1 MKRPSRFPGGSGA
14 TPSARTCSGLA
25 GIPFHRRPRSIDLSQ
40 SLATTAPS
48 ISLLLPV
55 RNAQPWLERVVRQAL
70 EVLPE
75 LSSRFEIRMLDE
87 GSTDDTADV
96 AAGLSAT
103 YPQLLYMPPLARG
116 RQPEVRRDLARHATC
131 EIVVLRPS
139 DSRTSLGEL
148 DQLWRLLATHDL
160 VIARVADSAGVMAR
174 WTRRLGESLG
184 TSTQICQAASDVCLF
199 RRGLL
204 EQLGIE
210 RLTCAAL
217 VAAATEHNL
226 SCNEVELPST
236 SELHLP
242 TTMPS
247 RTGNHLR
254 RHIHKAKAQEVVS
267 RPNYLRR
274 IARLALGE

>member
-1 MKRPSRFPGGSGA
+1 LSR
-14 TPSARTCSGLA
+14 
-25 GIPFHRRPRSIDLSQ
+25 
-40 SLATTAPS
+40 SLTTAPS

-75 LSSRFEIRMLDE
+75 LTSRFEIRMLDE

-116 RQPEVRRDLARHATC
+116 RQPEARRDLARHATC

-139 DSRTSLGEL
+139 DSRASLSEL
-148 DQLWRLLATHDL
+148 DQLWRSLATHDL
-160 VIARVADSAGVMAR
+160 VIARVAHATGVMAR
-174 WTRRLGESLG
+174 WTRRLGESLR
-184 TSTQICQAASDVCLF
+184 TSTQPSQVAPDVCLF

-204 EQLGIE
+204 EQWEIE
-210 RLTCAAL
+210 RLTCEEL
-217 VAAATEHNL
+217 VAAAVEHNL
-226 SCNEVELPST
+226 RCSEVELPPS
-236 SELHLP
+236 SGLHLP
-242 TTMPS
+242 TTMTS

-254 RHIHKAKAQEVVS
+254 RHIHKANARAVVS